1 MVRLRIK
8 DQLSGGVKKDPYH
21 RRGNSEIMGKSTTF
35 QKNCKGV
42 NVPSDNEVEALAA
55 MKALK
60 LKVREIKKR
69 ISLSS
74 TTDKESPSTTISA
87 LEKELKQ
94 LKREWDH
101 WEEKRRRAA
110 KERMILLGHEEV

>member
-1 MVRLRIK
+1 M
-8 DQLSGGVKKDPYH
+8 
-21 RRGNSEIMGKSTTF
+21 EKSTSY
-35 QKNCKGV
+35 QKFCKGV
-42 NVPSDNEVEALAA
+42 KVPSDEEVEALTA
-55 MKALK
+55 MKVLK

-69 ISLSS
+69 ISNLS
-74 TTDKESPSTTISA
+74 TTNKERPSSSISA
-87 LEKELKQ
+87 LEDELKQ